1 MEAAT
6 REVVTGAEATA
17 AVTEVAK
24 GVVEMEAEVMA
35 GARAGARAGIE
46 EVTVAVVKV
55 AAQEEVAV
63 EVVTEGSRAEAM
75 RVAV

>member
-1 MEAAT
+1 MEAAA

-24 GVVEMEAEVMA
+24 GVVEMEAEVM
-35 GARAGARAGIE
+35 AGARAGIE